1 MKICCVSR
9 PINIVSTVTKT
20 LHYSSVWESWL
31 QIEIQD
37 NLLLFYHCYSKVKIK
52 ISVVTVNVA
61 RIPIKISV
69 ENDIKIWFANGQN
82 EIQSYG
88 KLAYSISL

>member
-52 ISVVTVNVA
+52 ISV
-61 RIPIKISV
+61 

-88 KLAYSISL
+88 KLAYNISL